1 MSKPVALIVRAPGTN
16 RDGDA
21 AFALELAGAE
31 PRRVLINEVFADPKM
46 LHDAQMLVIPGGFSF
61 ADALGAGRLFAL
73 ELVTRLRD
81 ELTTFV
87 DAGKPV
93 IGICNGFQVL
103 VRTGLLPGD
112 GLDVALGGNHVE
124 GKPDGQFVCDWVR
137 LQPVSQKCIWTTTLT
152 TDVECPIA
160 HGEGRFVC
168 DPDTMASLVAD
179 DQIAFRY
186 ATPNPNGSMAD
197 VAGICDSTGLVL
209 GLMPHPEDHVLPR
222 QHPQYL
228 RHHRGGLG
236 RAMFEAG
243 VNHAKDI

>member
-1 MSKPVALIVRAPGTN
+1 MSKPLALVVRAPGTN

-31 PRRVLINEVFADPKM
+31 ARRVLINEVFADPK
-46 LHDAQMLVIPGGFSF
+46 LLREARMLVIPGGFSF

-73 ELVTRLRD
+73 EIVTRLRD

-87 DAGKPV
+87 EAGKPV

-112 GLDVALGGNHVE
+112 GLTVALGGNRID
-124 GKPDGQFVCDWVR
+124 GKPDGQFICDWVR

-152 TDVECPIA
+152 ADVECPIA

-168 DPDTMASLVAD
+168 DPDTMATLVAD

-236 RAMFEAG
+236 RAMLEAG